1 MAKKLSNQLI
11 NREEHEEQFINAVKK
26 DAKHWG

>member
-1 MAKKLSNQLI
+1 MAKKFSNQLI